1 MSKLHVKKGDNVVV
15 IAGTQKGKKGT
26 VLSVDVEKQRAI
38 VDGVNLVSK
47 HARPSTENPKGGIV
61 KKEAILMNKRKS
73 MTPSQQCYQK
83 IDENTVPLEDC
94 VKLLREY
101 EDFDIMRGFFDS
113 GIEMLEVFSYMRRYG
128 I

>member
-1 MSKLHVKKGDNVVV
+1 MSKLHLKKGDNVVV

-61 KKEAILMNKRKS
+61 KKEAGVHISNRMVCDKNGNPGRIGRKE
-73 MTPSQQCYQK
+73 
-83 IDENTVPLEDC
+83 DENG
-94 VKLLREY
+94 KSIRY
-101 EDFDIMRGFFDS
+101 SKKS
-113 GIEMLEVFSYMRRYG
+113 GEV
-128 I
+128 IK